1 MRLKNKRQR
10 GSLYKKIQM
19 QRRSL
24 TFSDG
29 KTSLSLI
36 SKADTFYSIVCV
48 ELINVFG
55 ISMYYAIVSWDFT
68 VLFVII
74 DINEY
79 IFC

>member
-10 GSLYKKIQM
+10 GTLYKKIQM
-19 QRRSL
+19 QRSSL

-29 KTSLSLI
+29 KTSLALI
-36 SKADTFYSIVCV
+36 SKADMFYSIVCI

-55 ISMYYAIVSWDFT
+55 CLMYYAIVSWDFT

-79 IFC
+79 IFH